1 MRLLQRHRLIWLFI
15 GLLLSTL
22 VALFVA
28 YDSRSPFS
36 QFVRGF
42 GTVTVDR
49 WTAAELDAACI
60 RLEPP
65 IGMPTV
71 WADAALPVASKAF
84 PDGHLREIVLTS
96 LRDPC
101 NGGGPRLAW
110 AVVLEWAPTTDLS
123 ASSGTLLQRPRAI
136 VLVDAVTGDLITSR
150 AEGQP

>member
-1 MRLLQRHRLIWLFI
+1 LLQGHRLIWLFI

-28 YDSRSPFS
+28 YDNRSPFS

-49 WTAAELDAACI
+49 WTAADLDAACI

-65 IGMPTV
+65 TGTPTV
-71 WADAALPVASKAF
+71 WADAAVPVASKAY
-84 PDGHLREIVLTS
+84 PGGHLREIVLTS

-101 NGGGPRLAW
+101 IGGEPRLAW
-110 AVVLEWAPTTDLS
+110 AVVLEWASTTDLS
-123 ASSGTLLQRPRAI
+123 ASSTALLQRPRAI
-136 VLVDAVTGDLITSR
+136 VLVDAVTGQFIVGHGDR
-150 AEGQP
+150 VP